1 MKAARTFCDFSTLGS
16 TLDYESGAPRAIYL
30 RDPSAWR
37 PASLS
42 QIFLFDSHARS
53 ALSFV
58 KIECRATK
66 PGMLRDRAFPLF
78 SPPSTLKVRKVCYVR
93 WVAMFRLAVWQRNWD
108 EEKVST
114 QQATG
119 FLPNSLLAR

>member
-58 KIECRATK
+58 KIECTVQRNPAR
-66 PGMLRDRAFPLF
+66 RDRAFIIFLSF
-78 SPPSTLKVRKVCYVR
+78 YAESRKGWHVR
-93 WVAMFRLAVWQRNWD
+93 WVAMFRWAGRQRNWN

-119 FLPNSLLAR
+119 FLPNFVLLPR